1 MRLHAAMIATCYLIV
16 SSPAFSATQKQID
29 ACVGAEVFS
38 ERVAACSEIVNN
50 KAESTMMRSAALSVR
65 GSAYRYMG
73 ELDQALSDLNASI
86 DIDPAN
92 FLALESRAFV
102 WRDKGEPDF
111 AIRDFTD
118 SIRFNRESDGR
129 KILAA
134 TYSHRGV
141 TWQQKGDH
149 DKALADYNESVRID
163 AASADLYHRRA
174 RFYIEDNK
182 LDLAMKDLDA
192 TIKRDAKHADA
203 LFLRGAVRYERYTS
217 ADASDWVHQSD
228 LDGALSD
235 FTEVI
240 RLMPRTAS
248 RAFYMRALA
257 RKVNGDKD
265 GMIAD
270 LIEAYKIDPNDKQV
284 VAILEQVK
292 PDYKVVAE
300 PLNKLL
306 TWEPAVG
313 RRSN

>member
-1 MRLHAAMIATCYLIV
+1 MRLHAAMIAACYLIV

-29 ACVGAEVFS
+29 ICVGAEVMS
-38 ERVAACSEIVNN
+38 ERVAACSEIIDN
-50 KAESTMMRSAALSVR
+50 KAEGPYLRAAALSVR

-73 ELDQALSDLNASI
+73 ELDKALKDLNASI
-86 DIDPAN
+86 DVDPN
-92 FLALESRAFV
+92 NYLALDNRAFV
-102 WRDKGEPDF
+102 WRDKGELDF

-118 SIRFNRESDGR
+118 SIRLNRESDGR
-129 KILAA
+129 TILAA
-134 TYSHRGV
+134 SYSHRGI
-141 TWQQKGDH
+141 TWQTKGNN
-149 DKALADYNESVRID
+149 DKALADYNESIRID
-163 AASADLYHRRA
+163 PKSADLYHRRA
-174 RFYIEDNK
+174 RFYIETDK
-182 LDLAMKDLDA
+182 LDLAMRDLDA
-192 TIKRDAKHADA
+192 TIQRDAEHTDA
-203 LFLRGAVRYERYTS
+203 LYLRGALRYERYTN
-217 ADASDWVHQSD
+217 AGASEWVHQSD
-228 LDGALSD
+228 LDGALAD

-240 RLMPRTAS
+240 RLLPRTAS